1 MAEIGSTQTIIVN
14 KDYSQTNQV
23 NANKHWAKH
32 PSNQVNAN
40 KHISDEYYG
49 FQCKRTLSGR
59 KKEIS

>member
-1 MAEIGSTQTIIVN
+1 MAN
-14 KDYSQTNQV
+14 KINFGQNTRQTNQV

-49 FQCKRTLSGR
+49 FQYKRTLSGR
-59 KKEIS
+59 KNEIS